1 MKKNYIYLI
10 FIIFLSSCASM
21 KEAGKVIRNEK
32 VSTTDEFLVK
42 RKEPLVL
49 PPDYNIIPE
58 PESLKKSKQN
68 EDQKIRKILK
78 APLEKSSGKSKSLSI
93 EEKILENIRK

>member
-1 MKKNYIYLI
+1 MKKYYIYLI
-10 FIIFLSSCASM
+10 FIILFSSCTSM
-21 KEAGKVIRNEK
+21 KEAGQVIRNEK

-42 RKEPLVL
+42 KKEPLVL

-58 PESLKKSKQN
+58 PESLKKIKQN

-78 APLEKSSGKSKSLSI
+78 APLEKSSGKSKTLSI